1 MASRMDAHTNEE
13 GIDHHL
19 YRHDTCGIDTSIS
32 DRPRLHSDQ
41 PKGLRLTI
49 FTLFLTVLALGA
61 VALSFSVSVFN

>member
-13 GIDHHL
+13 GTDHHL
-19 YRHDTCGIDTSIS
+19 YRHGARGIDTSIL

-41 PKGLRLTI
+41 PKGLRLAV

-61 VALSFSVSVFN
+61 VALSFSVSVFK